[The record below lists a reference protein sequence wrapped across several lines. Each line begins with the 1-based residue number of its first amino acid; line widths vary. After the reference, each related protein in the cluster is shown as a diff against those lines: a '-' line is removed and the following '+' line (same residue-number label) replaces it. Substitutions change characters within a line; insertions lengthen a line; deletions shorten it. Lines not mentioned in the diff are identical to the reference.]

1 MTLITQTVEE
11 STVKSATN
19 ITLNEKVFYGEYLG
33 QYDRETGAKRCMKKN
48 MSLPLPRNKPDQI
61 KLLKILR
68 QLAPKST
75 SNKNIYIDLKEIDI
89 QGKSFS
95 QYFNS

>member
-1 MTLITQTVEE
+1 
-11 STVKSATN
+11 
-19 ITLNEKVFYGEYLG
+19 
-33 QYDRETGAKRCMKKN
+33 MKKN

-68 QLAPKST
+68 QLAPKSK

>member
-1 MTLITQTVEE
+1 M
-11 STVKSATN
+11 
-19 ITLNEKVFYGEYLG
+19 FYGEYLG

-68 QLAPKST
+68 QLAPKNK
-75 SNKNIYIDLKEIDI
+75 SNKRIYIDLKETDI
-89 QGKSFS
+89 QGKLFLPI
-95 QYFNS
+95 F